1 MNVKRIA
8 CIVLSLLLL
17 LSALAACAEGFT
29 IRNGIT
35 WGMGKDEILAA
46 EGNPGED
53 QYDYYPSESG
63 IESLTIDPVTAAGTE
78 ALIGYLLIGDSL
90 CAIQYIF
97 YSITPERLKAT
108 YTEKYGQPVEV
119 DQARLLDVLSGLLEE
134 GRSVNIAKN
143 YDPALSC
150 QWDLPDAYIVLLGV
164 GDDEP
169 NVFYFSEDEIAR
181 QNDLRNNP
189 PLNTDGI

>member
-1 MNVKRIA
+1 MKIWFA
-8 CIVLSLLLL
+8 
-17 LSALAACAEGFT
+17 ALAACAEGFT

-35 WGMGKDEILAA
+35 WGMGKDEIMAA
-46 EGNPGED
+46 EGNPGKD
-53 QYDYYPSESG
+53 QYDYDTSPSG
-63 IESLTIDPVTAAGTE
+63 IEGLIIGPVTAAGTN

-90 CAIQYIF
+90 CAVNYIF
-97 YSITPERLKAT
+97 YDITPERLKAT
-108 YTEKYGQPVEV
+108 YTEKYGQPADV
-119 DQARLLDVLSGLLEE
+119 DQARLLDALSGLLEE
-134 GRSVNIAKN
+134 DRSVSIADN

-150 QWDLPDAYIVLLGV
+150 QWDLPDAYIVLLAV